1 MNSTYLIGLIL
12 IAAIVVPIAL
22 LNYKKGKKNA
32 IIKAQFAEMTKSAI
46 IANQEFWN
54 GYLIAID
61 EVDKKCFYIH
71 QEDTTCKSQTIDLT
85 QFSSC
90 RVVSSSSMGASST
103 STEIIELVFSPKSTD
118 AESMALQFF
127 NADTDGFTLNGEL
140 QTAER
145 WKKICNDCMNNK
157 K

>member
-1 MNSTYLIGLIL
+1 MNSTYVIGLIL
-12 IAAIVVPIAL
+12 LAAIVLPIAL
-22 LNYKKGKKNA
+22 LNHKKGKKNA
-32 IIKAQFAEMTKSAI
+32 IIKAQFTEMTKSAT
-46 IANQEFWN
+46 IANHEFWN

-61 EVDKKCFYIH
+61 EIEKKCFYIH
-71 QEDTTCKSQTIDLT
+71 QEDASCKSQIIDLT

-90 RVVSSSSMGASST
+90 RVVSSSTLGISSST
-103 STEIIELVFSPKSTD
+103 TEMIALVFTPKATN
-118 AESMALQFF
+118 AESKTLQFF